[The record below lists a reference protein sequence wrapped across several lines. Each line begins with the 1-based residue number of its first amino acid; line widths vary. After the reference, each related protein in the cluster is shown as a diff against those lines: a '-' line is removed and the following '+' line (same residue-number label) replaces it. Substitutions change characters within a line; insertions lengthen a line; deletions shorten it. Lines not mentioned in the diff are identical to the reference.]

1 MMAPIFEESQMITP
15 ALFDFLR
22 DLDKNNNR
30 EWFKSQKARYEADVV
45 DPVTQFIANMV
56 ERVHR
61 ISPHIVV
68 DPRPNGGSRFR
79 IYRDTR
85 FSKDKSPYKTHVGC
99 QFRHEAGKDAHAPGF
114 YVHLGPG
121 EVFFG
126 GGVWGPQGEALR
138 AIRQRIV
145 DKPARWEE
153 AVDGLDLRGDQLVR
167 APKGFDPEHSLI
179 EDLRRKSFFSM
190 QDADEKLA
198 TSAKFED
205 AVVKQFE
212 KVAPLMGFVA
222 DALGVE
228 F

>member
-1 MMAPIFEESQMITP
+1 MIGP
-15 ALFDFLR
+15 ELFDFLR
-22 DLDKNNNR
+22 ELEQNNNR
-30 EWFKSQKARYEADVV
+30 EWFKARKKRYEAEVV
-45 DPVTQFIANMV
+45 DPVTDFIVNMAA
-56 ERVHR
+56 RVAA
-61 ISPHIVV
+61 ISPHITA

-138 AIRQRIV
+138 NIRQRIV

-153 AVDGLDLRGDQLVR
+153 AVEGLDLRGDQLVR
-167 APKGFDPEHSLI
+167 APKGFDAEHPLI
-179 EDLRRKSFFSM
+179 DDLRRKSFFSF

-198 TSAKFED
+198 TSKKFED
-205 AVVKQFE
+205 AVEAQFE

-222 DALGVE
+222 DAMGVE

>member
-1 MMAPIFEESQMITP
+1 MITP
-15 ALFDFLR
+15 ALFNFLR
-22 DLDKNNNR
+22 DLAANNDR
-30 EWFKSQKARYEADVV
+30 TWFKAQKARYQAEVV
-45 DPVTQFIANMV
+45 EPVTEFIENMAP
-56 ERVHR
+56 RVGM

-85 FSKDKSPYKTHVGC
+85 FSKDKSPYKTQVGC
-99 QFRHEAGKDAHAPGF
+99 QFRHSAGKDAHAPGF
-114 YVHLGPG
+114 YVHLAPG

-145 DKPARWEE
+145 NQPERWQE
-153 AVDGLDLRGDQLVR
+153 ATEKLDLRGDQLVR
-167 APKGFDPEHSLI
+167 APKGFDPQHPLI
-179 EDLRRKSFFSM
+179 DDLRRKSFFSF
-190 QDADEKLA
+190 QDADEALA
-198 TSAKFED
+198 TSKPFEQ
-205 AVVKQFE
+205 AVEQQFR

-222 DALGVE
+222 DALGLE

>member
-1 MMAPIFEESQMITP
+1 MIGP
-15 ALFDFLR
+15 ELFDFLR
-22 DLDKNNNR
+22 ELEQNNDR
-30 EWFKSQKARYEADVV
+30 EWFKARKKRYEAEVV
-45 DPVTQFIANMV
+45 DPVTDFIVNMAP
-56 ERVHR
+56 RIAA
-61 ISPHIVV
+61 ISPHITV

-126 GGVWGPQGEALR
+126 GGVWGPKGEALR
-138 AIRQRIV
+138 SIRQRIV

-153 AVDGLDLRGDQLVR
+153 AVEGIDLRGDQLVR
-167 APKGFDPEHSLI
+167 APKGFDPDHPLI
-179 EDLRRKSFFSM
+179 NDLRRKSFFSF
-190 QDADEKLA
+190 QDADEKIA

-205 AVVKQFE
+205 AVEAQFE

>member
-1 MMAPIFEESQMITP
+1 MIGP
-15 ALFDFLR
+15 ELFDFLR
-22 DLDKNNNR
+22 ELEQNNNR
-30 EWFKSQKARYEADVV
+30 EWFKARKKRYEAEVV
-45 DPVTQFIANMV
+45 DPVTDFIINMAP
-56 ERVHR
+56 RVAA
-61 ISPHIVV
+61 ISPHITV

-138 AIRQRIV
+138 NIRQRIV
-145 DKPARWEE
+145 DKPTRWEE
-153 AVDGLDLRGDQLVR
+153 AVEGIDLRGDQLVR
-167 APKGFDPEHSLI
+167 APKGFDPEHPLI
-179 EDLRRKSFFSM
+179 DDLRRKSFFSF
-190 QDADEKLA
+190 QNAEEKLA

-205 AVVKQFE
+205 AVEAQFE

-222 DALGVE
+222 DAMGVE

>member
-1 MMAPIFEESQMITP
+1 MITP
-15 ALFDFLR
+15 ALFNFLR
-22 DLDKNNNR
+22 DLKENNNR
-30 EWFKSQKARYEADVV
+30 EWFKARKERYEAEVV
-45 DPVTQFIANMV
+45 DPVTEFIENMAP
-56 ERVHR
+56 RVAQ
-61 ISPHIVV
+61 ISEHIVV

-85 FSKDKSPYKTHVGC
+85 FSKDKSPYKTQVGC

-114 YVHLGPG
+114 YVHLSPG

-126 GGVWGPQGEALR
+126 GGVWGPKGDALR
-138 AIRQRIV
+138 SIRQRIV
-145 DKPARWEE
+145 DKPDDWKKATM
-153 AVDGLDLRGDQLVR
+153 GLDLRGDQLVR
-167 APKGFDPEHSLI
+167 APKGFDPEHPLI
-179 EDLRRKSFFSM
+179 DDLRRKSFFSM

-205 AVVKQFE
+205 AVEKQFQ

-222 DALGVE
+222 NALGVE

>member
-1 MMAPIFEESQMITP
+1 MITP

-22 DLDKNNNR
+22 DLKANNDR
-30 EWFKSQKARYEADVV
+30 AWFKAQKARYEAEVV
-45 DPVTQFIANMV
+45 DPVTEFIENMAP
-56 ERVHR
+56 RVAK

-85 FSKDKSPYKTHVGC
+85 FSKDKSPYKTQVGC
-99 QFRHEAGKDAHAPGF
+99 QFRHAAGKDAHAPGF
-114 YVHLGPG
+114 YVHLAPG

-145 DKPARWEE
+145 DKPDEWKKTTR
-153 AVDGLDLRGDQLVR
+153 GLDLRGDQLVR
-167 APKGFDPEHSLI
+167 APKGFDPEHPMI

-190 QDADEKLA
+190 QDAGEEIA
-198 TSAKFED
+198 TSASFEKTVD
-205 AVVKQFE
+205 KQFRI
-212 KVAPLMGFVA
+212 VAPLMDFVA
-222 DALGVE
+222 KSLGLP

>member
-1 MMAPIFEESQMITP
+1 MIGP
-15 ALFDFLR
+15 ELFDFLR
-22 DLDKNNNR
+22 ELEQNNNR
-30 EWFKSQKARYEADVV
+30 EWFKVRKKRYEAEVV
-45 DPVTQFIANMV
+45 DPVTDFIINMAP
-56 ERVHR
+56 RVAA
-61 ISPHIVV
+61 ISPHITV

-138 AIRQRIV
+138 NIRQRIV
-145 DKPARWEE
+145 DKPTRWEE
-153 AVDGLDLRGDQLVR
+153 AVEGIDLRGDQLVR
-167 APKGFDPEHSLI
+167 APKGFDPEHPLI
-179 EDLRRKSFFSM
+179 DDLRRKSFFSF
-190 QDADEKLA
+190 QNADEKLA

-205 AVVKQFE
+205 AVEAQFE

-222 DALGVE
+222 DAMGVE

>member
-1 MMAPIFEESQMITP
+1 MIGP
-15 ALFDFLR
+15 ELFDFLR
-22 DLDKNNNR
+22 QLEQNNDR
-30 EWFKSQKARYEADVV
+30 IWFKAQKERYEAQVV
-45 DPVTQFIANMV
+45 DPVTDFIANMIP
-56 ERVHR
+56 RVAA
-61 ISPHIVV
+61 ISPHIIV

-99 QFRHEAGKDAHAPGF
+99 QFRHEAVKDAHAPGF

-126 GGVWGPQGEALR
+126 GGVWGPKGDALR
-138 AIRQRIV
+138 QIRQRIV
-145 DKPARWEE
+145 DKPERWEE
-153 AVDGLDLRGDQLVR
+153 AVAGLDLRGDQLVR
-167 APKGFDPEHSLI
+167 APKGFDADHPLI
-179 EDLRRKSFFSM
+179 GDLRRKSFFSF

-205 AVVKQFE
+205 AVEAQFA

-222 DALGVE
+222 DAMGVN

>member
-1 MMAPIFEESQMITP
+1 MISP

-22 DLDKNNNR
+22 DLEQNNNR
-30 EWFKSQKARYEADVV
+30 EWFKAQKARYEAEVV
-45 DPVTQFIANMV
+45 DPVTEFIENMAS
-56 ERVHR
+56 RVAR
-61 ISPHIVV
+61 ISPHVIV

-85 FSKDKSPYKTHVGC
+85 FSKDKSPYKTQVGC

-114 YVHLGPG
+114 YVHLSPG

-138 AIRQRIV
+138 NIRQHIV
-145 DKPARWEE
+145 DKPDEWKKAT
-153 AVDGLDLRGDQLVR
+153 GKLDLRGDQLIR
-167 APKGFDPEHSLI
+167 APKGFDPEHPLI
-179 EDLRRKSFFSM
+179 DDLRRKSFFSF
-190 QDADEKLA
+190 QDAEESAVTAKDFEK
-198 TSAKFED
+198 TVE
-205 AVVKQFE
+205 KQFK

-222 DALGVE
+222 SGLGLP

>member
-1 MMAPIFEESQMITP
+1 MIGP
-15 ALFDFLR
+15 ELFDFLR
-22 DLDKNNNR
+22 ELEQSNDR
-30 EWFKSQKARYEADVV
+30 EWFKAHKKRYEAEVV
-45 DPVTQFIANMV
+45 DPVSDFIINMAP
-56 ERVHR
+56 RVAA
-61 ISPHIVV
+61 ISPHITV

-99 QFRHEAGKDAHAPGF
+99 QFRHAAGKDAHAPGF

-138 AIRQRIV
+138 NIRQRIV

-153 AVDGLDLRGDQLVR
+153 AIEGIDLRGDQLVR
-167 APKGFDPEHSLI
+167 APKGFDADHPLI
-179 EDLRRKSFFSM
+179 NDLRRKSFFSF

-205 AVVKQFE
+205 AVETQFE

-222 DALGVE
+222 DALEVE

>member
-1 MMAPIFEESQMITP
+1 MIGP
-15 ALFDFLR
+15 ELFDFLR
-22 DLDKNNNR
+22 ELEQNNDR
-30 EWFKSQKARYEADVV
+30 EWFKAQKKRYEAEVV
-45 DPVTQFIANMV
+45 DPVTDFIINMAP
-56 ERVHR
+56 RVAA
-61 ISPHIVV
+61 ISPHITV

-99 QFRHEAGKDAHAPGF
+99 QFRHAAGKDAHAPGF

-138 AIRQRIV
+138 NIRQRIV

-153 AVDGLDLRGDQLVR
+153 AIEGIDLRGDQLVR
-167 APKGFDPEHSLI
+167 APKGFDADHPLI
-179 EDLRRKSFFSM
+179 NDLRRKSFFSF

-205 AVVKQFE
+205 AVETQFE

-222 DALGVE
+222 DALEVE

>member
-1 MMAPIFEESQMITP
+1 MIGP
-15 ALFDFLR
+15 ELFDFLR
-22 DLDKNNNR
+22 ELEQNNDR
-30 EWFKSQKARYEADVV
+30 EWFKARKKRYEIEVV
-45 DPVTQFIANMV
+45 DPVTDFIANMV
-56 ERVHR
+56 PRVAV
-61 ISPHIVV
+61 ISPHITV

-99 QFRHEAGKDAHAPGF
+99 QFRHAAGKDAHAPGF

-138 AIRQRIV
+138 NIRQRIV
-145 DKPARWEE
+145 DKSARWEE
-153 AVDGLDLRGDQLVR
+153 AVEGIDLRGDQLVR
-167 APKGFDPEHSLI
+167 APKGFDADHPLI
-179 EDLRRKSFFSM
+179 DDLRRKSFFSF

-198 TSAKFED
+198 TSANFED
-205 AVVKQFE
+205 AVEAQFE

>member
-1 MMAPIFEESQMITP
+1 MIGP
-15 ALFDFLR
+15 ELFDFLR
-22 DLDKNNNR
+22 ELEQNNDR
-30 EWFKSQKARYEADVV
+30 DWFKAQKKRYEAEVV
-45 DPVTQFIANMV
+45 DPVTDFIVNMAP
-56 ERVHR
+56 RVAA
-61 ISPHIVV
+61 ISPHITV

-99 QFRHEAGKDAHAPGF
+99 QFRHAAGKDAHAPGF
-114 YVHLGPG
+114 YLHLGPG

-126 GGVWGPQGEALR
+126 GGIWGPQGEALR
-138 AIRQRIV
+138 NIRQRIV
-145 DKPARWEE
+145 DKSTRWEE
-153 AVDGLDLRGDQLVR
+153 AVEGLDLRGDQLVR

-179 EDLRRKSFFSM
+179 DDLRRKSFFSF

-205 AVVKQFE
+205 AVEAQFE

>member
-1 MMAPIFEESQMITP
+1 MISP
-15 ALFDFLR
+15 ELFDFLR
-22 DLDKNNNR
+22 ELEQNNDR
-30 EWFKSQKARYEADVV
+30 EWFKARKNRYEAEVV
-45 DPVTQFIANMV
+45 DPVTDFIINMAP
-56 ERVHR
+56 RVAA
-61 ISPHIVV
+61 ISPHITV

-138 AIRQRIV
+138 NIRQRIV

-153 AVDGLDLRGDQLVR
+153 AIEGIDLRGDQLVR
-167 APKGFDPEHSLI
+167 APKGFDPDHPLI
-179 EDLRRKSFFSM
+179 DDLRRKSFFSF
-190 QDADEKLA
+190 QNADEKLA
-198 TSAKFED
+198 TSARFED
-205 AVVKQFE
+205 AVEAQFE

-222 DALGVE
+222 DAMTVE

>member
-1 MMAPIFEESQMITP
+1 MIGP
-15 ALFDFLR
+15 ELFAFLR
-22 DLDKNNNR
+22 ELEQNNDR
-30 EWFKSQKARYEADVV
+30 EWFKAQKKRYEAEVV
-45 DPVTQFIANMV
+45 DPVTDFIANMV
-56 ERVHR
+56 PRVAA
-61 ISPHIVV
+61 ISPHIIV

-138 AIRQRIV
+138 QIRQRIV

-153 AVDGLDLRGDQLVR
+153 AVEDLDLRGDQLVR
-167 APKGFDPEHSLI
+167 APKGFDAEHPLI
-179 EDLRRKSFFSM
+179 DDLRRKSFFSM

-198 TSAKFED
+198 TSSKFED
-205 AVVKQFE
+205 AVDAQFQ

-222 DALGVE
+222 DAMGVK

>member
-1 MMAPIFEESQMITP
+1 MITP

-22 DLDKNNNR
+22 DLKANNDR
-30 EWFKSQKARYEADVV
+30 AWFKAQKARYEAEVV
-45 DPVTQFIANMV
+45 DPVTEFIENMAP
-56 ERVHR
+56 RVAK

-85 FSKDKSPYKTHVGC
+85 FSKDKSPYKTQVGC
-99 QFRHEAGKDAHAPGF
+99 QFRHAAGKDAHAPGF
-114 YVHLGPG
+114 YVHLAPG

-145 DKPARWEE
+145 DKPDEWKKTTR
-153 AVDGLDLRGDQLVR
+153 GLDLRGDQLVR
-167 APKGFDPEHSLI
+167 APKGFDPEHPMI
-179 EDLRRKSFFSM
+179 EDLRRKSFFNM
-190 QDADEKLA
+190 QDADEATA
-198 TSAKFED
+198 TSAGFEK
-205 AVVKQFE
+205 AVDKQFR
-212 KVAPLMGFVA
+212 KVAPLMDFA
-222 DALGVE
+222 AESLGLP

>member
-1 MMAPIFEESQMITP
+1 MIGP
-15 ALFDFLR
+15 ELFDFLR
-22 DLDKNNNR
+22 ELEQNNDR
-30 EWFKSQKARYEADVV
+30 EWFKAQKKRYEAEVV
-45 DPVTQFIANMV
+45 DPVTDFIINMAP
-56 ERVHR
+56 RVAA
-61 ISPHIVV
+61 ISPHITV

-99 QFRHEAGKDAHAPGF
+99 QFRHAAGKDAHAPGF

-138 AIRQRIV
+138 NIRQRIV

-153 AVDGLDLRGDQLVR
+153 AIEGIDLRGDQLVR
-167 APKGFDPEHSLI
+167 APKGFDADHPLI
-179 EDLRRKSFFSM
+179 NDLRRKSFFSF

-198 TSAKFED
+198 TSARFED
-205 AVVKQFE
+205 AVETQFE

-222 DALGVE
+222 DALEVE

>member
-1 MMAPIFEESQMITP
+1 MIGP
-15 ALFDFLR
+15 ELFDFLR
-22 DLDKNNNR
+22 ALKQNNDR
-30 EWFKSQKARYEADVV
+30 DWFKAQKARYQSDVV
-45 DPVTQFIANMV
+45 DPVTEFITHMAP
-56 ERVHR
+56 RVAA
-61 ISPHIVV
+61 ISPHIIV
-68 DPRPNGGSRFR
+68 DPLPNGGSRFR

-99 QFRHEAGKDAHAPGF
+99 QFRHAAGKDAHAPGF

-138 AIRQRIV
+138 NIRQRIV

-153 AVDGLDLRGDQLVR
+153 AVEGLDLRGDQLVR
-167 APKGFDPEHSLI
+167 APKGFDADHPLI
-179 EDLRRKSFFSM
+179 NDLRRKSFFSM

-198 TSAKFED
+198 TSARFED
-205 AVVKQFE
+205 AVEAQFE

-222 DALGVE
+222 DALGLE

>member
-1 MMAPIFEESQMITP
+1 MIGP
-15 ALFDFLR
+15 ELFDFLR
-22 DLDKNNNR
+22 ELEQNNDR
-30 EWFKSQKARYEADVV
+30 DWFKAQKKRYEAEVV
-45 DPVTQFIANMV
+45 DPVTDFIANMAP
-56 ERVHR
+56 RVAK
-61 ISPHIVV
+61 ISPHVVV

-85 FSKDKSPYKTHVGC
+85 FSKDKSPYKTHIGC

-138 AIRQRIV
+138 NIRQRIV
-145 DKPARWEE
+145 DKSARWEE
-153 AVDGLDLRGDQLVR
+153 AVDGIDLRVDQLVR
-167 APKGFDPEHSLI
+167 TPKGFDADHPLI
-179 EDLRRKSFFSM
+179 DDLRRKSFFSF

-198 TSAKFED
+198 ISAKFDE
-205 AVVKQFE
+205 AVETQFE
-212 KVAPLMGFVA
+212 KVAPLMGFIA
-222 DALGVE
+222 DAMGVE

>member
-1 MMAPIFEESQMITP
+1 MIGP
-15 ALFDFLR
+15 ELFDFLR
-22 DLDKNNNR
+22 ELEQNNDR
-30 EWFKSQKARYEADVV
+30 EWFKAQKKRYEAEVV
-45 DPVTQFIANMV
+45 DPVTDFIVNMAP
-56 ERVHR
+56 RVAA
-61 ISPHIVV
+61 ISPHITV

-99 QFRHEAGKDAHAPGF
+99 QFRHAAGKDAHAPGF

-138 AIRQRIV
+138 NIRQRIV
-145 DKPARWEE
+145 DKSARWEE
-153 AVDGLDLRGDQLVR
+153 AVENIDLRGDQLVR
-167 APKGFDPEHSLI
+167 APKGFDADHPLI
-179 EDLRRKSFFSM
+179 NDLRRKSFFSF

-205 AVVKQFE
+205 AVEAQFE
-212 KVAPLMGFVA
+212 KVAPLMGFIA